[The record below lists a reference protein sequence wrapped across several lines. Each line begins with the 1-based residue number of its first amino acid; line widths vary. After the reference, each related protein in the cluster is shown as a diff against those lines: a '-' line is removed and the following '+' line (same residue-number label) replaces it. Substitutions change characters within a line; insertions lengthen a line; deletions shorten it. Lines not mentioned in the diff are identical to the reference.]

1 MPSPPRFW
9 REACASRADE
19 CQRWTERWERDA
31 GEVMAAEEVLAQEVA
46 ARIGG
51 RLASNAQD
59 TIGDAGAPPRR
70 G

>member
-1 MPSPPRFW
+1 
-9 REACASRADE
+9 
-19 CQRWTERWERDA
+19 
-31 GEVMAAEEVLAQEVA
+31 MAAEEALAQEVA